1 METTYQPRIKFFQQ
15 RSFGDKVNVT
25 FDFLKENFK
34 PLFKILLTIEGP
46 LIVIAAV
53 LNVIQQQKLM
63 EMTSAGA
70 NADNP
75 FAMMGAMGITYTLSM
90 AVSVVIM
97 ASFPAIVFR
106 YVQLYQT
113 TPPSA
118 IHIKQIL
125 STLFRDSGMLFAVT
139 ILFFIAFF
147 IGFMILFIPG
157 IYFMIAFS
165 LAFPIIFFEDIN
177 AFEGMSRSMSLIKG
191 SWWSTFGFLI
201 IIYIIQMAIAGL
213 FMAPQMG
220 IYFGQMFATVN
231 PENVFEPMSVGQMLI
246 NMVITAIGTLGAYLT
261 YSISAVA
268 ISFQYFN
275 LREKKESFGLMQE
288 INTLENPL

>member
-1 METTYQPRIKFFQQ
+1 
-15 RSFGDKVNVT
+15 
-25 FDFLKENFK
+25 
-34 PLFKILLTIEGP
+34 
-46 LIVIAAV
+46 VIAAV

-231 PENVFEPMSVGQMLI
+231 PENVFEPMSVSQMLI

-261 YSISAVA
+261 YSIGAVA

-288 INTLENPL
+288 INTLENPS